1 MKPIDQNTPTSDD
14 HRFDLLVDGELSEAA
29 RRELLSRLD
38 DEPGGWRGC
47 ALAFLEVQSWRHV
60 FGAIAGEPSVELPPR
75 RPARRFRFG
84 GPAGTLLAMAASF
97 MAALV
102 LGGLVQ
108 AIRNPATPGGGPG
121 SDALSERPAP
131 EAQAGKAG
139 PAENLPPGSPGKL
152 ASAPPKLWLVEL
164 PGAAGPEGEGQTIRL
179 PIMERD
185 QLGENWPD
193 SLPTPMSPELLEHL
207 QKAGLR
213 VEQRRK
219 LLPWTMKDGRR
230 LVVPV
235 DEVDLHYVGN
245 PTL

>member
-1 MKPIDQNTPTSDD
+1 MNPIDQNTPTSDD
-14 HRFDLLVDGELSEAA
+14 QRFDLLVDGELSEAA

-38 DEPGGWRGC
+38 DEPGGWRRC

-60 FGAIAGEPSVELPPR
+60 FGAVAGEPSVELPPR
-75 RPARRFRFG
+75 RPARWFRFG

-108 AIRNPATPGGGPG
+108 AIRNPGILDGGM
-121 SDALSERPAP
+121 AP
-131 EAQAGKAG
+131 EARVDQPAAEAQADEAG
-139 PAENLPPGSPGKL
+139 PPENLLPRSPGKL
-152 ASAPPKLWLVEL
+152 ASAQPRVGLVEL
-164 PGAAGPEGEGQTIRL
+164 PGPEGPAGEGQIIWL
-179 PIMERD
+179 PVVEGD
-185 QLGENWPD
+185 QLGEDWLK
-193 SLPTPMSPELLEHL
+193 SLPTPMSPELLEQL
-207 QKAGLR
+207 QQAGLR

-219 LLPWTMKDGRR
+219 LLPWRMKDGRR

>member
-1 MKPIDQNTPTSDD
+1 MNPIDQNTPTSDD
-14 HRFDLLVDGELSEAA
+14 QRFDLLVDGELNESA

-47 ALAFLEVQSWRHV
+47 ALAFLESQSWRREL
-60 FGAIAGEPSVELPPR
+60 GAIAGESSAELRPS
-75 RPARRFRFG
+75 RPARWFRFG

-108 AIRNPATPGGGPG
+108 AIRNPGIPGGGTGPEARV
-121 SDALSERPAP
+121 DRPAT
-131 EAQAGKAG
+131 EAQADKAG
-139 PAENLPPGSPGKL
+139 PAENLPPDLPGKL
-152 ASAPPKLWLVEL
+152 ASAPPKVRVVEL
-164 PGAAGPEGEGQTIRL
+164 PGPEGLEGEGQTIWL
-179 PIMERD
+179 PVVEGD
-185 QLGENWPD
+185 QLGENWLE
-193 SLPTPMSPELLEHL
+193 SLPAPMSPELLEQL

-219 LLPWTMKDGRR
+219 LLPWRMKDGRR

-235 DEVDLHYVGN
+235 DEVDVHYVGN